1 MIRITTVHSLHSG
14 QQDRR
19 QQVRKGA
26 GCMMAQPVDNGLPRR
41 VVVTGGSSGI
51 GRAVAQYFLNA
62 GASVGIIGRD
72 QSRLDA
78 AAAKLAA
85 AAGSEVAAVCADVS
99 DEQRIRSAIDE
110 LAAKLGG
117 IDALVAAAGTDGEMG
132 AACEDVTAASFREVL
147 DVNVTGTF
155 LAVRHAL
162 PHLKRAEDASIT
174 IIGSDSG
181 FVAVPGML
189 AYNASKGALV
199 QLTRALAVELFDA
212 HGIRTN
218 SVCPSIVDTPMARR
232 GLGVDTFADAAYPVQ
247 TPEDI
252 AWTVGYLSSRH
263 SRAVNGV
270 NLLSDFGY
278 TGRSSFPA

>member
-1 MIRITTVHSLHSG
+1 
-14 QQDRR
+14 
-19 QQVRKGA
+19 
-26 GCMMAQPVDNGLPRR
+26 MAQPVDNGLPRR

-78 AAAKLAA
+78 AAAKLAT